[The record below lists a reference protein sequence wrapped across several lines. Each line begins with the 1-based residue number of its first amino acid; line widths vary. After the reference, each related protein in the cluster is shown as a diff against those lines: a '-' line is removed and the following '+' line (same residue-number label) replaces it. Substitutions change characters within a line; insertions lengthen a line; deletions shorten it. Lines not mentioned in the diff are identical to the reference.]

1 VEASRRRAGLRLFER
16 FVAAQNRFFDR
27 ARHRDAF
34 AVRAQAQGFAH
45 LHGHQY
51 ALLVTYR
58 RDGTPVPTAVWFGE
72 DGGGVVLR
80 TETASGKV
88 RRLRRDPR
96 VLLAPCSVR
105 AKPLGPAAEGRAR
118 ILDESEWPRAE
129 AALDAHYGLP
139 RRIFEAPGDRLGMD
153 LTYVRVDPA

>member
-1 VEASRRRAGLRLFER
+1 MQAPPRRRGLEAFER
-16 FVAAQNRFFDR
+16 VVAAQNRFFDR
-27 ARHRDAF
+27 LRHRDAF
-34 AVRAQAQGFAH
+34 AVAAQAGGFGH
-45 LHGHQY
+45 LRGHQY
-51 ALLVTYR
+51 ALLITYK
-58 RDGTPVPTAVWFGE
+58 RDGTPVPTAVWFGL
-72 DGGGVVLR
+72 DGDRVVLR

-105 AKPLGPAAEGRAR
+105 ARPLGPAAEGRAR
-118 ILDESEWPRAE
+118 ILDASEWPQAE

-139 RRIFEAPGDRLGMD
+139 RRLFEAPGDRLGMD